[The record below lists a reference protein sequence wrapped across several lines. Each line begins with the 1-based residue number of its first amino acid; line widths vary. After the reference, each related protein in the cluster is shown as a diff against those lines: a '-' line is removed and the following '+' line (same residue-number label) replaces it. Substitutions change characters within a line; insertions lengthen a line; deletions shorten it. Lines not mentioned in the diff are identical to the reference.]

1 MALTNAERQA
11 RYRAKV
17 QEGRALV
24 VSPSAAVVALPRTA
38 VARDLRRAANLL
50 AVLGEYFSDVADA
63 NEARADALEG
73 AGRSAERQR
82 EREEA
87 ARAVAEALYAYSDTL

>member
-1 MALTNAERQA
+1 LTNAERQA

-17 QEGRALV
+17 REGRALV
-24 VSPSAAVVALPRTA
+24 SPAAAVAALPRTA

-50 AVLGEYFSDVADA
+50 AALGDYFADVADA
-63 NEARADALEG
+63 NEASADALEG
-73 AGRSAERQR
+73 AGRAADRQR

-87 ARAVAEALYAYSDTL
+87 ARAVAEALAAYADAV